1 MKQRDPKTGRFISS
15 GTKAPKLALS
25 IGSVLKRVLRT
36 ELEVY
41 DKKDV
46 TATKPSKMRPGAEVS
61 LEMIDE
67 KGPTGTHLVRV
78 KKENSNR
85 VFYTMEEKVTAVL
98 S

>member
-1 MKQRDPKTGRFISS
+1 MKQRDPRTGRFISA
-15 GTKAPKLALS
+15 GTKAPKLVLQ

-46 TATKPSKMRPGAEVS
+46 ASSKPSKMRSGAEVS

-78 KKENSNR
+78 RKENSNR
-85 VFYTMEEKVTAVL
+85 VFYTMEENVRPVL

>member
-15 GTKAPKLALS
+15 GTKAPKTILNVGA
-25 IGSVLKRVLRT
+25 VLKRVLRT

-41 DKKDV
+41 DKKDIHS
-46 TATKPSKMRPGAEVS
+46 TKPSRMRPGSEVS
-61 LEMIDE
+61 LEMLAD

-78 KKENSNR
+78 KKDNSNR
-85 VFYTMEEKVTAVL
+85 VFYTMEEKLAAIL